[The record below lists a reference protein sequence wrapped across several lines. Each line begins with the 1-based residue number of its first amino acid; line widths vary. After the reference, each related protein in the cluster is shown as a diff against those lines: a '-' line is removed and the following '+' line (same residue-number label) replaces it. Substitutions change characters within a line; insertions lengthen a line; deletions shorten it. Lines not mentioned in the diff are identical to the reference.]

1 MKSTV
6 YMVISIYNNKK
17 EGLSYEFKV
26 YDNKAK
32 ANKKFKENI
41 NKFIK
46 ENAQIRK
53 ITKKYKILQIKIK
66 FYFWILKP
74 QDLQLV
80 TPTFIW

>member
-46 ENAQIRK
+46 ENEEDIELKNINPYDAEIS
-53 ITKKYKILQIKIK
+53 TLFNKKTLSIQQEIMEIE
-66 FYFWILKP
+66 
-74 QDLQLV
+74 
-80 TPTFIW
+80 

>member
-46 ENAQIRK
+46 ENEEDIELKNINPYDAEISTLFNKKTLSIQQEIMQIE
-53 ITKKYKILQIKIK
+53 
-66 FYFWILKP
+66 
-74 QDLQLV
+74 
-80 TPTFIW
+80 

>member
-1 MKSTV
+1 MKNTV

-32 ANKKFKENI
+32 ANKKFKDNI

-46 ENAQIRK
+46 ENEEDIELKNINPYDAEISTLFNKKTLSIQQEIMQIE
-53 ITKKYKILQIKIK
+53 
-66 FYFWILKP
+66 
-74 QDLQLV
+74 
-80 TPTFIW
+80 

>member
-32 ANKKFKENI
+32 ANKKFKDNI

-46 ENAQIRK
+46 ENEEDIELKNINPYDAEISTLFNKKTLSIQQEIMQIE
-53 ITKKYKILQIKIK
+53 
-66 FYFWILKP
+66 
-74 QDLQLV
+74 
-80 TPTFIW
+80 